1 MEQLA
6 LGELG
11 LSLEYFY
18 SLTSRQF
25 FNTLTGYREKERLV
39 YQDDWER
46 SRMQMYFTVLP
57 YLDKNNQI
65 APEDLFVFPWEDEK
79 SGAGVSSREELE
91 NYFKDN
97 LRNGE

>member
-1 MEQLA
+1 
-6 LGELG
+6 
-11 LSLEYFY
+11 
-18 SLTSRQF
+18 
-25 FNTLTGYREKERLV
+25 
-39 YQDDWER
+39 
-46 SRMQMYFTVLP
+46 MQMYFTVLP

-79 SGAGVSSREELE
+79 SRDSGVSSREELE